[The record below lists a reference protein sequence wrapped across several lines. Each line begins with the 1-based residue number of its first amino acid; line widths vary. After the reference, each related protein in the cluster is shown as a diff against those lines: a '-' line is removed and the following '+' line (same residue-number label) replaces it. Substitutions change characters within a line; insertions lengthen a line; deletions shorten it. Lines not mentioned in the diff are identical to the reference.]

1 LCSKEISKILQR
13 IEKKRKQKKN
23 QYQNFEDVP
32 SQDRNFL
39 MLALPVKK
47 KSEQKFLN
55 QKLEE
60 EA

>member
-1 LCSKEISKILQR
+1 LRRKES
-13 IEKKRKQKKN
+13 KKN

-32 SQDRNFL
+32 SQDRNL
-39 MLALPVKK
+39 LALPVKK